1 MLSARSSIPEI
12 ELAAAVIQRA
22 WDDALTPDDRL
33 ARPRVIVTDDG
44 THRTYAPGLK
54 PRERDEAV
62 RFLVDTAPCWV
73 GAREAWCDLVGI
85 DPGEVRRRALL
96 RIPHGSLPADLYAGL
111 NPIRVDASA
120 PMPVIPPAAN
130 ANQASEAA

>member
-1 MLSARSSIPEI
+1 MLSARSSIPEL

-44 THRTYAPGLK
+44 AHRTYAPGLK
-54 PRERDEAV
+54 PRERAEAV
-62 RFLVDTAPCWV
+62 RFLVDTTPCWV
-73 GAREAWCDLVGI
+73 GAREVWCDMVGI

-96 RIPHGSLPADLYAGL
+96 RIPQASLPADLCAAV
-111 NPIRVDASA
+111 NPIRSDASA
-120 PMPVIPPAAN
+120 PMPAIPPAAN

>member
-1 MLSARSSIPEI
+1 MLSARSPIPEI

-22 WDDALTPDDRL
+22 WEDALTPDDRL
-33 ARPRVIVTDDG
+33 ARPRVIVTGDG
-44 THRTYAPGLK
+44 AHRTYAPGLK

-73 GAREAWCDLVGI
+73 GAREAWCDAVGV
-85 DPGEVRRRALL
+85 DPGEMRRRALL

-111 NPIRVDASA
+111 TPIRVDASA
-120 PMPVIPPAAN
+120 PMPAIPPAAN
-130 ANQASEAA
+130 ADQASEAA

>member
-44 THRTYAPGLK
+44 AHRTFTPGLK

-62 RFLVDTAPCWV
+62 RFLVDTTPCWV
-73 GAREAWCDLVGI
+73 GAREAWCDMVGI
-85 DPGEVRRRALL
+85 DPGEVRRRALR
-96 RIPHGSLPADLYAGL
+96 RIPHGSLPADLHAAIQ
-111 NPIRVDASA
+111 PIRIDASA
-120 PMPVIPPAAN
+120 PTPAIPPAAN